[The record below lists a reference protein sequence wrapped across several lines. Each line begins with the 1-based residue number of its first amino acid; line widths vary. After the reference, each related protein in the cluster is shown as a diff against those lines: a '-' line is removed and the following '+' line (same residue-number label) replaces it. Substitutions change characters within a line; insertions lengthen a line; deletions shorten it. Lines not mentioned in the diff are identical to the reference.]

1 MRMLPITTRSGGIQ
15 MRNAC
20 FSFYHWWFPNLEW
33 HSKMETTELVTN
45 MCKEKRRRRQ
55 WSHTTIIC
63 SGLFN
68 SDSPRGNFLFF
79 FFIFKCYCI
88 CFSNQGQQFLYPT
101 FKGLGMFW
109 SHSIRTSC
117 KMYCSHLVSVNLNI
131 MQKVSCT
138 QVPLLFFLKHG
149 AKSPLSLQRLYK

>member
-1 MRMLPITTRSGGIQ
+1 
-15 MRNAC
+15 
-20 FSFYHWWFPNLEW
+20 
-33 HSKMETTELVTN
+33 METIELVTN

-117 KMYCSHLVSVNLNI
+117 KMFCSHLVSVNLNI

-138 QVPLLFFLKHG
+138 QVPLLLKKKTWCKIPVITSKIMQISLTFNLVFFG
-149 AKSPLSLQRLYK
+149 SPFNLVTSEIYNFECLNPFFSF